1 MTLPKHE
8 DIILKSITQTKE
20 KCDSL
25 VLSRAG
31 FCMVGRCHGILC
43 FHFVFL
49 CLEATVKKHL
59 DENDV
64 RHGHGNYFKS
74 DVLKVTSFKLCSKF
88 FLNNCEAHWQWHLKD
103 TLQLKILRAWTNN
116 IHANSFLSKY
126 HKIKMGEVAMEIINC
141 TKIRA
146 CSLKNIAPGHFTYS

>member
-1 MTLPKHE
+1 MFK
-8 DIILKSITQTKE
+8 
-20 KCDSL
+20 
-25 VLSRAG
+25 VLSEQLRGPLTMA
-31 FCMVGRCHGILC
+31 F
-43 FHFVFL
+43 
-49 CLEATVKKHL
+49 
-59 DENDV
+59 
-64 RHGHGNYFKS
+64 
-74 DVLKVTSFKLCSKF
+74 
-88 FLNNCEAHWQWHLKD
+88 D